1 MPNPNHVDGFSSLPT
16 EIFATLLSY
25 LDLDSIKALRLTSGS
40 LARRCIG
47 PRFLESIQQP
57 VLDVSLENL
66 RSLLAL
72 SRNHDLSKKI
82 TSLTFLA
89 TIMDISGLERDIKN
103 GWYSVDDFKAPTL
116 EETDFNFSPEEL
128 SKAKDDLKW
137 LKKQKEGRETESSSD
152 VTGLLQL
159 ALENLGDLDS
169 IHLNSAVIRGP
180 KQRRSLKYGEWI
192 PLWTRA
198 SKVFSWVTTALAKS
212 QASVKTFDA
221 YQSNRE
227 CGLEASNIDRHE
239 LTHDPA
245 ELVWSCKALESLEM
259 SISGEVQDALD
270 FKRKLEEEDEED
282 EDDDRIYEEDDQ
294 ANARKESCTSQENQI
309 ELSRKPSF
317 FLRSAP
323 GLRKLELSFR
333 RTAELDLKF
342 KEKYDWIID
351 SIAREAEFPKLEAC
365 TFTGFPAKGE
375 SILLFLEKHPGLRSL
390 RIHEC
395 HLSSGSWTPIFAY
408 LEQSMPELQ
417 HLSFSNLFGR
427 HMQNFKYAQAQEL
440 NEDFGRDK
448 REDDWQEGDGLVI
461 WGHTDPSPRWTRYT
475 STTGSGV
482 HTISFTRE
490 EIKKGLVS
498 RPLNPG
504 PGRVKGSAENWRWRK
519 NRLTLYGPLA

>member
-1 MPNPNHVDGFSSLPT
+1 MLNPHHVDGFSSLPT
-16 EIFATLLSY
+16 EIFETLLSY
-25 LDLDSIKALRLTSGS
+25 LDLDSIKVLRLTSGS

-72 SRNHDLSKKI
+72 SRNHELSKKI
-82 TSLTFLA
+82 TTLTLLA
-89 TIMDISGLERDIKN
+89 TIMDISGLEQDIKN
-103 GWYSVDDFKAPTL
+103 GWYRVV
-116 EETDFNFSPEEL
+116 DFNGPIFADTAVDFSPEEL
-128 SKAKDDLKW
+128 AKAKEDL
-137 LKKQKEGRETESSSD
+137 
-152 VTGLLQL
+152 
-159 ALENLGDLDS
+159 
-169 IHLNSAVIRGP
+169 ICAVLRGP
-180 KQRRSLKYGEWI
+180 KQTRSLERGEWVS
-192 PLWTRA
+192 LWTRA

-227 CGLEASNIDRHE
+227 CGLEASNIVHHE
-239 LTHDPA
+239 LTHGPK
-245 ELVWSCKALESLEM
+245 ELELSCKGLQSLEM

-282 EDDDRIYEEDDQ
+282 EDDDRIDEEDDQ
-294 ANARKESCTSQENQI
+294 ANTRKEPCTSQENQT
-309 ELSRKPSF
+309 EPPRQPSF

-333 RTAELDLKF
+333 RTGELDLKF

-351 SIAREAEFPKLEAC
+351 SIACEAEFPMLEAC

-375 SILLFLEKHPGLRSL
+375 SILLFLERHPSLRSL

-417 HLSFSNLFGR
+417 HLSFSNLFGK
-427 HMQNFKYAQAQEL
+427 HMQNHKYAQAQEL
-440 NEDFGRDK
+440 NEDFGREE
-448 REDDWQEGDGLVI
+448 REDDWQEADDIVI
-461 WGHTDPSPRWTRYT
+461 LRPIWDNNMIRRWTSYST
-475 STTGSGV
+475 SVGSVV
-482 HTISFTRE
+482 HTRSFNRKE
-490 EIKKGLVS
+490 LKKGLVF
-498 RPLNPG
+498 RPLNKG
-504 PGRVKGSAENWRWRK
+504 PRYSKSSPEQWGWRNQRK
-519 NRLTLYGPLA
+519 VLYGPPV